1 MAMKKKPVTGMKDI
15 LPKEMAIRD
24 YAIGLIKETY
34 KDFGFTSVE
43 TPAVEHIEN
52 LTSNQGGENE
62 KLIFKVLKRGDKLS
76 SSVGKLASDYAAM
89 KAAENLSDDEKQG
102 EKNGGVDMNIL
113 SDSGLRYDLTLPL
126 SRYYANNANELPSPF
141 KALQMGNVWRADRP
155 QRGRFRQFMQCD
167 IDILG
172 EQSIVAEIELILATT
187 TLLGKLDFKNF
198 TIRINDRRILK
209 AMAAY
214 SGFKEEDYD
223 TVFIILDKMDK
234 IGLDG
239 VKEELLKEGY
249 AETSVEKYLGLY
261 GKLVSTENLSAE
273 AGNEASEE
281 TDKDSSKNKG
291 QISIDNLR
299 MIKNELGEYLDV
311 EVSSNLET
319 IITSVENAKSADF
332 GMMFD
337 PTLVRGMSYYTG
349 PIFEISMD
357 EYGGS
362 VGGGGRYD
370 EMIGKFT
377 GQATPAVGFS
387 IGFERIVMLLLESDF
402 KVPGQTDKKAFLVE
416 KGMPADKLGKIFD
429 MAKQERE
436 NGNSVNVVVMK
447 KNKKFQKDKMQEEGY
462 TEFVEFFK
470 DREF

>member
-1 MAMKKKPVTGMKDI
+1 MKKKPVTGMKDI
-15 LPKEMAIRD
+15 MPQEMAIRD
-24 YAIGLIKETY
+24 YAIGLIKDTY
-34 KDFGFTSVE
+34 KNFGFTSVE

-52 LTSNQGGENE
+52 LCSNQGGENE
-62 KLIFKVLKRGDKLS
+62 KLIFKVMKRGDKLTS
-76 SSVGKLASDYAAM
+76 AASKLVEA
-89 KAAENLSDDEKQG
+89 
-102 EKNGGVDMNIL
+102 GVDGDAIGGL

-126 SRYYANNANELPSPF
+126 SRYYANNANDLPSPF

-172 EQSIVAEIELILATT
+172 EQSIIAEIELILATT
-187 TLLGKLDFKNF
+187 TLLGRLDFKNF

-214 SGFKEEDYD
+214 SGFAESDYD

-249 AETSVEKYLGLY
+249 AEEKVEKYLGLY
-261 GKLVSTENLSAE
+261 AKLAGAE
-273 AGNEASEE
+273 DTTA
-281 TDKDSSKNKG
+281 KKG
-291 QISIDNLR
+291 QVSIENIK
-299 MIKNELGEYLDV
+299 MIKAELGDFLDS
-311 EVSSNLET
+311 EVSDNLET
-319 IITSVENAKSADF
+319 IISSVEDAKSADF

-377 GQATPAVGFS
+377 GQSTPAVGFS
-387 IGFERIVMLLLESDF
+387 IGFERIVMLLLENNF
-402 KVPGQTDKKAFLVE
+402 QVPGQSDKKAYLIE
-416 KGMPADKLGKIFD
+416 KGMPADKLRKIFE
-429 MAKQERE
+429 MAKEERAA
-436 NGNSVNVVVMK
+436 GKSINVVIMK

-462 TEFVEFFK
+462 TEFVEFFA